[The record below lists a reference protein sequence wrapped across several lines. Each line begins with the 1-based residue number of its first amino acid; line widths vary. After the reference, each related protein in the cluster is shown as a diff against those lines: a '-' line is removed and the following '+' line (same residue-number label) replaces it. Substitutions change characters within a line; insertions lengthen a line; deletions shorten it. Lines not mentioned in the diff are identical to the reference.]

1 MIRFIRRTMPRSTI
15 LIVEDEPKISNLLRD
30 YLQQAGYETRESL
43 NYEQIQGWVEQ
54 EEINLILLD
63 WMLPGMSG
71 FEICQQLRAI
81 STVPIL
87 MITARVEEI
96 DRLKGLDS
104 GADDYICKPFSPRE
118 VVARVKAVLRR
129 AYHEDHA
136 ELIAGSLR
144 LDQTTHQV
152 WVGESEV
159 VLTPNEFGVLKV
171 LLQRPG
177 KVWSR
182 ESLLQQVQGYQFNG
196 YDRTID
202 THVKNLR
209 KKLATYGLDSSIV
222 TVYGIGYR
230 FQLLE
235 HSKDE

>member
-1 MIRFIRRTMPRSTI
+1 MPRSTI
-15 LIVEDEPKISNLLRD
+15 LIVEDELKISHLLRD

-43 NYEQIQGWVEQ
+43 NYDQIRSWVEQ

-71 FEICQQLRAI
+71 LEICQQLRTI
-81 STVPIL
+81 SNVPIL

-118 VVARVKAVLRR
+118 VLARVKAVLRR
-129 AYHEDHA
+129 TNHEDHA
-136 ELIAGSLR
+136 ELIAGPLR

-152 WVGESEV
+152 WVDESEV
-159 VLTPNEFGVLKV
+159 VLTPNEFGVLRV

-209 KKLATYGLDSSIV
+209 KKLATYGLESSIV

>member
-1 MIRFIRRTMPRSTI
+1 MPRSTI
-15 LIVEDEPKISNLLRD
+15 LIVEDEPKISHLLRD

-43 NYEQIQGWVEQ
+43 NYDQIRSWVEQ
-54 EEINLILLD
+54 EEVNLILLD

-71 FEICQQLRAI
+71 LEICQQLRTI
-81 STVPIL
+81 SNVPIL

-129 AYHEDHA
+129 TNHEDHA
-136 ELIAGSLR
+136 ELIAGPLR

-152 WVGESEV
+152 WVDESEV
-159 VLTPNEFGVLKV
+159 VLTPNEFGVLRV

-209 KKLATYGLDSSIV
+209 KKLATYGLESSIV

>member
-1 MIRFIRRTMPRSTI
+1 MPRSTI
-15 LIVEDEPKISNLLRD
+15 LIVEDEPKISHLLRD

-43 NYEQIQGWVEQ
+43 NYDQIRSWVEQ

-71 FEICQQLRAI
+71 LEICQQLRTI
-81 STVPIL
+81 SNVPIL

-104 GADDYICKPFSPRE
+104 GAEDYICKPFSPRE

-129 AYHEDHA
+129 TFHEDNA
-136 ELIAGSLR
+136 ELRVGPLR
-144 LDQTTHQV
+144 LDQTNHQV
-152 WVGESEV
+152 WVDESEV
-159 VLTPNEFGVLKV
+159 VLTPNEFGVLRV

-209 KKLATYGLDSSIV
+209 KKLATYGLESSIV

>member
-1 MIRFIRRTMPRSTI
+1 MPRSTI
-15 LIVEDEPKISNLLRD
+15 LIVEDEPKISHLLRD

-71 FEICQQLRAI
+71 LEICQQLRTI

-129 AYHEDHA
+129 TYHEDHA
-136 ELIAGSLR
+136 ELIAGSTSLGPNHPSSLGR
-144 LDQTTHQV
+144 R
-152 WVGESEV
+152 VGSC
-159 VLTPNEFGVLKV
+159 
-171 LLQRPG
+171 
-177 KVWSR
+177 S
-182 ESLLQQVQGYQFNG
+182 
-196 YDRTID
+196 
-202 THVKNLR
+202 
-209 KKLATYGLDSSIV
+209 DS
-222 TVYGIGYR
+222 
-230 FQLLE
+230 
-235 HSKDE
+235 

>member
-1 MIRFIRRTMPRSTI
+1 MPRSTI
-15 LIVEDEPKISNLLRD
+15 LIVEDEPKISHLLRD

-43 NYEQIQGWVEQ
+43 NYDQIRSWVEQ

-71 FEICQQLRAI
+71 LEICQQLRTI
-81 STVPIL
+81 SNVPIL

-129 AYHEDHA
+129 TYHEDNA
-136 ELIAGSLR
+136 ELRVGPLR
-144 LDQTTHQV
+144 LDQTNHQV
-152 WVGESEV
+152 WVDESEV
-159 VLTPNEFGVLKV
+159 VLTPNEFGVLRV

-209 KKLATYGLDSSIV
+209 KKLATYGLESSIV

>member
-1 MIRFIRRTMPRSTI
+1 MPRSTI
-15 LIVEDEPKISNLLRD
+15 LIVEDEPKISHLLRD

-43 NYEQIQGWVEQ
+43 NYDQIRSWVEQ

-71 FEICQQLRAI
+71 LEICQQLRTI
-81 STVPIL
+81 SNVPIL

-129 AYHEDHA
+129 TNHEVHA
-136 ELIAGSLR
+136 ELIAGPLR

-152 WVGESEV
+152 WVDESEV
-159 VLTPNEFGVLKV
+159 VLTPNEFGVLRV

-209 KKLATYGLDSSIV
+209 KKLATYGLESSIV

>member
-1 MIRFIRRTMPRSTI
+1 MPRSTI
-15 LIVEDEPKISNLLRD
+15 LIVEDESKISHLLRD

-43 NYEQIQGWVEQ
+43 NYEQIQGWVAQ

-71 FEICQQLRAI
+71 LEICQQLRTI

-104 GADDYICKPFSPRE
+104 GVDDYICKPFSPRE

-129 AYHEDHA
+129 TYHEDHA
-136 ELIAGSLR
+136 ELRAGPLR

-152 WVGESEV
+152 WVDESEV

-171 LLQRPG
+171 LLQKPG

-182 ESLLQQVQGYQFNG
+182 ELLLQQVQGYQFNG

-209 KKLATYGLDSSIV
+209 KKLATYGLESSIV

-235 HSKDE
+235 HSIDD

>member
-1 MIRFIRRTMPRSTI
+1 MPRSTI
-15 LIVEDEPKISNLLRD
+15 LIVEDEPKISHLLRD

-43 NYEQIQGWVEQ
+43 NYDQIQCLVEQ

-71 FEICQQLRAI
+71 LEICQQLRTI
-81 STVPIL
+81 SNVPIL

-129 AYHEDHA
+129 TNHEDHA
-136 ELIAGSLR
+136 ELIAGPLR

-152 WVGESEV
+152 WVDESEV
-159 VLTPNEFGVLKV
+159 VLTPNEFGVLRV

-209 KKLATYGLDSSIV
+209 KKLATYGLESSIV

>member
-1 MIRFIRRTMPRSTI
+1 MPRSTI
-15 LIVEDEPKISNLLRD
+15 LIVEDEPKISHLLRD

-71 FEICQQLRAI
+71 LEICQQLRTI

-118 VVARVKAVLRR
+118 VVSRVKAVLRR
-129 AYHEDHA
+129 TNHEDHA
-136 ELIAGSLR
+136 ELTAGPLR

-152 WVGESEV
+152 WVEESEV

-209 KKLATYGLDSSIV
+209 KKLATYGLNSSIV

>member
-1 MIRFIRRTMPRSTI
+1 MPRSTI
-15 LIVEDEPKISNLLRD
+15 LIVEDEPKISHLLRD

-43 NYEQIQGWVEQ
+43 NFDQIQCWVEQ
-54 EEINLILLD
+54 EEINLILLN

-71 FEICQQLRAI
+71 LEICQQLRTI

-118 VVARVKAVLRR
+118 VVSRVKAVLRR
-129 AYHEDHA
+129 TYHEDHA
-136 ELIAGSLR
+136 ELTAGPLR

-152 WVGESEV
+152 WVDDSEV

-209 KKLATYGLDSSIV
+209 KKLATYGLESSIV

-235 HSKDE
+235 HSKDD

>member
-1 MIRFIRRTMPRSTI
+1 MPRSTI
-15 LIVEDEPKISNLLRD
+15 LIVEDEPKISHLLRD

-43 NYEQIQGWVEQ
+43 NYDQIRSWVEQ

-63 WMLPGMSG
+63 LMLPEMSG
-71 FEICQQLRAI
+71 LEICQQLRTI
-81 STVPIL
+81 SNVPIL

-129 AYHEDHA
+129 TCHEDHA
-136 ELIAGSLR
+136 ELIAGPLR

-152 WVGESEV
+152 WVDESEV

-209 KKLATYGLDSSIV
+209 KKLATYGLESSIV

>member
-1 MIRFIRRTMPRSTI
+1 MPRSTI
-15 LIVEDEPKISNLLRD
+15 LIVEDEPKISHLLRD

-43 NYEQIQGWVEQ
+43 NYEQIQGWVAQ

-71 FEICQQLRAI
+71 LEICQQLRTI

-129 AYHEDHA
+129 TYHEDHA
-136 ELIAGSLR
+136 ELTAGPLR

-152 WVGESEV
+152 WVDDSEV

-209 KKLATYGLDSSIV
+209 KKLATYGLESSIV

>member
-1 MIRFIRRTMPRSTI
+1 MPRSTI
-15 LIVEDEPKISNLLRD
+15 LIVEDEPKISQLLVD
-30 YLQQAGYETRESL
+30 YLQQTGYETRESL
-43 NYEQIQGWVEQ
+43 NYEQICGWVEQ

-71 FEICQQLRAI
+71 LEICQQLRTI

-96 DRLKGLDS
+96 DCLKGLDA

-129 AYHEDHA
+129 TYHEDHA
-136 ELIAGSLR
+136 ELTAGPIH

-152 WVGESEV
+152 WVDESEV

-171 LLQRPG
+171 LLQKPG

-209 KKLATYGLDSSIV
+209 KKLATYSLDSSIV

>member
-1 MIRFIRRTMPRSTI
+1 MPRSTI
-15 LIVEDEPKISNLLRD
+15 LIVEDELKISHLLRD

-43 NYEQIQGWVEQ
+43 NYDQIRSWVEQ

-71 FEICQQLRAI
+71 LEICQQLRTI
-81 STVPIL
+81 SNVPIL

-129 AYHEDHA
+129 TNHEDHA
-136 ELIAGSLR
+136 ELIAGPLR

-152 WVGESEV
+152 WVDESEV

-209 KKLATYGLDSSIV
+209 KKLATYGLESSIV

>member
-1 MIRFIRRTMPRSTI
+1 MPRSTI
-15 LIVEDEPKISNLLRD
+15 LIVEDEPKISHLLRD

-43 NYEQIQGWVEQ
+43 NYEQIQCWVKQ

-71 FEICQQLRAI
+71 LEICQQLRTI
-81 STVPIL
+81 SNVPIL

-129 AYHEDHA
+129 TNHEDHA
-136 ELIAGSLR
+136 ELIAGPLR

-152 WVGESEV
+152 WVDESEV
-159 VLTPNEFGVLKV
+159 VLTPNEFGVLRV

-209 KKLATYGLDSSIV
+209 KKLATYGLESSIV

>member
-1 MIRFIRRTMPRSTI
+1 MPRSTI
-15 LIVEDEPKISNLLRD
+15 LIVEDEPKISHLLRD

-43 NYEQIQGWVEQ
+43 NFDQIQSWVEQ

-71 FEICQQLRAI
+71 LEICQQLRTI

-118 VVARVKAVLRR
+118 VVSRVKAVLRR
-129 AYHEDHA
+129 TNHEDHA
-136 ELIAGSLR
+136 ELTAGPLR

-152 WVGESEV
+152 WVEESEV

-209 KKLATYGLDSSIV
+209 KKLATYGLNSSIV

-235 HSKDE
+235 HSKDD

>member
-1 MIRFIRRTMPRSTI
+1 MPRSTI
-15 LIVEDEPKISNLLRD
+15 LIVEDEPKISHLLRD

-43 NYEQIQGWVEQ
+43 NYDQIQCLVEQ

-71 FEICQQLRAI
+71 LEICQQLRTI
-81 STVPIL
+81 SNVPIL

-118 VVARVKAVLRR
+118 VVARAKAVLRR
-129 AYHEDHA
+129 TNHEDHA
-136 ELIAGSLR
+136 ELIAGQLR

-152 WVGESEV
+152 WVDESEV
-159 VLTPNEFGVLKV
+159 VLTPNEFGVLRV

-209 KKLATYGLDSSIV
+209 KKLATYGLESSIV

>member
-1 MIRFIRRTMPRSTI
+1 MPRSTI
-15 LIVEDEPKISNLLRD
+15 LIVEDEPKISHLLRD

-43 NYEQIQGWVEQ
+43 NYDQIRSSVEQ

-71 FEICQQLRAI
+71 LEICQQLRTV
-81 STVPIL
+81 SNVPIL

-129 AYHEDHA
+129 TNHEDHA
-136 ELIAGSLR
+136 ELIAGQLR

-152 WVGESEV
+152 WVDESEV
-159 VLTPNEFGVLKV
+159 VLTPNEFGVLRV

-209 KKLATYGLDSSIV
+209 KKLATYGLESSIV

>member
-1 MIRFIRRTMPRSTI
+1 MPRSTI
-15 LIVEDEPKISNLLRD
+15 LIMEDKPKISHLLRD

-43 NYEQIQGWVEQ
+43 NFDQIQCWVEQ
-54 EEINLILLD
+54 EEISLILLD

-71 FEICQQLRAI
+71 LEICQQLRTI

-129 AYHEDHA
+129 TYHEDHA
-136 ELIAGSLR
+136 ELTAGPLR

-152 WVGESEV
+152 WVDDSEV
-159 VLTPNEFGVLKV
+159 LLTPNEFGVLKV

-209 KKLATYGLDSSIV
+209 KKLATYGLESSIV

-230 FQLLE
+230 FLLLE
-235 HSKDE
+235 HSKDD

>member
-1 MIRFIRRTMPRSTI
+1 MPRSTI
-15 LIVEDEPKISNLLRD
+15 LIMEDEPKISHLLRD

-43 NYEQIQGWVEQ
+43 NFDQIQCWVEQ

-71 FEICQQLRAI
+71 LEICQQLRTI

-118 VVARVKAVLRR
+118 VVSRVKAVLRR
-129 AYHEDHA
+129 TNHEDHA
-136 ELIAGSLR
+136 ELTAGPLR

-152 WVGESEV
+152 WVEESEV

-235 HSKDE
+235 HSKDD

>member
-1 MIRFIRRTMPRSTI
+1 MPRSTI
-15 LIVEDEPKISNLLRD
+15 LIVEDEPKISHLLRD

-43 NYEQIQGWVEQ
+43 NYDQIQCLVEQ

-71 FEICQQLRAI
+71 LEICQQLRTI
-81 STVPIL
+81 SNVPIL
-87 MITARVEEI
+87 MITARVEEV

-129 AYHEDHA
+129 TNHEDHA
-136 ELIAGSLR
+136 ELIAGQLR

-152 WVGESEV
+152 WVDESEV
-159 VLTPNEFGVLKV
+159 VLTPNEFGVLRV

-209 KKLATYGLDSSIV
+209 KKLATYGLESSIV

>member
-1 MIRFIRRTMPRSTI
+1 MPRSTI
-15 LIVEDEPKISNLLRD
+15 LIVEDEPKISHLLRD

-43 NYEQIQGWVEQ
+43 NYDQIRSWVEQ

-71 FEICQQLRAI
+71 LEICQQLRTI
-81 STVPIL
+81 SNVPIL

-96 DRLKGLDS
+96 DRLKGLDY

-129 AYHEDHA
+129 TNHEDHA
-136 ELIAGSLR
+136 ELIAGQLR

-152 WVGESEV
+152 WVDESEV
-159 VLTPNEFGVLKV
+159 VLTPNEFGVLRV

-209 KKLATYGLDSSIV
+209 KKLATYGFESSIV
-222 TVYGIGYR
+222 TVYGIGSR

>member
-1 MIRFIRRTMPRSTI
+1 MPRSTI
-15 LIVEDEPKISNLLRD
+15 LIVEDEPKISHLLRD

-43 NYEQIQGWVEQ
+43 NYEQIQCWVKQ

-71 FEICQQLRAI
+71 LEICQQLRTI
-81 STVPIL
+81 SNVPIL

-129 AYHEDHA
+129 TNHEDHA
-136 ELIAGSLR
+136 ELIAGPLR

-152 WVGESEV
+152 WVDESEV

-209 KKLATYGLDSSIV
+209 KKLATYGLESSIV

>member
-1 MIRFIRRTMPRSTI
+1 MPRSTI
-15 LIVEDEPKISNLLRD
+15 LIVEDETKISHLLRD

-43 NYEQIQGWVEQ
+43 NYDQIQSWVEQ

-71 FEICQQLRAI
+71 LEICQQLRTI
-81 STVPIL
+81 SNVPIL

-96 DRLKGLDS
+96 YRLKGLDS

-129 AYHEDHA
+129 TNHEDHA
-136 ELIAGSLR
+136 ELTAGSLR

-152 WVGESEV
+152 WVDESEV

-209 KKLATYGLDSSIV
+209 KKLATYGLESSIV

>member
-1 MIRFIRRTMPRSTI
+1 MPRSTI
-15 LIVEDEPKISNLLRD
+15 LIVEDEPKISHLLRD
-30 YLQQAGYETRESL
+30 YLLQAGYETRESL
-43 NYEQIQGWVEQ
+43 NYDQIRSWVEQ

-71 FEICQQLRAI
+71 LEICQQLRTI
-81 STVPIL
+81 SNVPIL

-118 VVARVKAVLRR
+118 VVSRVKAVLRR
-129 AYHEDHA
+129 TNHEDHA
-136 ELIAGSLR
+136 ELTAGPLR

-152 WVGESEV
+152 WVEESEV

-235 HSKDE
+235 HSKDD

>member
-1 MIRFIRRTMPRSTI
+1 MPRSTI
-15 LIVEDEPKISNLLRD
+15 LIVEDESKISHLLRD
-30 YLQQAGYETRESL
+30 YLQQAGYETKESL
-43 NYEQIQGWVEQ
+43 NYEQIQGWVAQ

-63 WMLPGMSG
+63 WMLPEMNGL
-71 FEICQQLRAI
+71 EICQQLRTI

-96 DRLKGLDS
+96 DRLKGLDY

-129 AYHEDHA
+129 TYHEDHA
-136 ELIAGSLR
+136 ELRAGPLR

-152 WVGESEV
+152 WVDESEV

-171 LLQRPG
+171 LLQKPG

-182 ESLLQQVQGYQFNG
+182 ELLLQQVQGYQFNG

-209 KKLATYGLDSSIV
+209 KKLATYGLESSIV

-235 HSKDE
+235 RSIDE

>member
-1 MIRFIRRTMPRSTI
+1 MPRSTI
-15 LIVEDEPKISNLLRD
+15 LIVEDEPKISHLLRD

-43 NYEQIQGWVEQ
+43 NYDQIRSWVEQ
-54 EEINLILLD
+54 EEIKLILLD

-71 FEICQQLRAI
+71 LEICQQLRTV
-81 STVPIL
+81 SNVPIL

-129 AYHEDHA
+129 TNHEDHA
-136 ELIAGSLR
+136 ELIAGQLR

-152 WVGESEV
+152 WVDESEV
-159 VLTPNEFGVLKV
+159 VLTPNEFGVLRV

-209 KKLATYGLDSSIV
+209 KKLATYGLESSIV

>member
-1 MIRFIRRTMPRSTI
+1 MPRSTI
-15 LIVEDEPKISNLLRD
+15 LIVEDEPKISHLLRD
-30 YLQQAGYETRESL
+30 YLRQTGYETRESL
-43 NYEQIQGWVEQ
+43 NYHQILCWVEQ

-63 WMLPGMSG
+63 WMLPGMNG
-71 FEICQQLRAI
+71 LEICQQLRTI

-129 AYHEDHA
+129 TNHEDHA
-136 ELIAGSLR
+136 ELIAAPLR
-144 LDQTTHQV
+144 LDQTTHQA
-152 WVGESEV
+152 WVDESEV
-159 VLTPNEFGVLKV
+159 VLTPNEFGVLRV

-209 KKLATYGLDSSIV
+209 KKLATYGLESSIV

>member
-1 MIRFIRRTMPRSTI
+1 MNYLRKAMPRSTI
-15 LIVEDEPKISNLLRD
+15 LIVEDEPKISHLLRD

-43 NYEQIQGWVEQ
+43 HYEQIQCWVKQ

-71 FEICQQLRAI
+71 LEICQQLRTI
-81 STVPIL
+81 SNVPIL

-129 AYHEDHA
+129 TNHEDHA
-136 ELIAGSLR
+136 ELIAGPLR

-152 WVGESEV
+152 WVDESEV
-159 VLTPNEFGVLKV
+159 VLTPNEFGVLRV

-209 KKLATYGLDSSIV
+209 KKLATYGLESSIV

>member
-1 MIRFIRRTMPRSTI
+1 MPRSTI
-15 LIVEDEPKISNLLRD
+15 LIVEDEPKISHLLRD

-43 NYEQIQGWVEQ
+43 NYDQIRSWVEQ

-71 FEICQQLRAI
+71 LEICQQLRTI
-81 STVPIL
+81 SNVPIL

-104 GADDYICKPFSPRE
+104 GADDYICKPFGPRE

-129 AYHEDHA
+129 TYHEDHA
-136 ELIAGSLR
+136 ELRVGPLR

-152 WVGESEV
+152 WVDESEV

-209 KKLATYGLDSSIV
+209 KKLATYGLESSIV

>member
-1 MIRFIRRTMPRSTI
+1 MPRSTI
-15 LIVEDEPKISNLLRD
+15 LIVEDEPKISHLLRD

-43 NYEQIQGWVEQ
+43 NYDQIQCWVEQ

-71 FEICQQLRAI
+71 LEICQQLRTI
-81 STVPIL
+81 SNVPIL
-87 MITARVEEI
+87 MITARVEEV

-129 AYHEDHA
+129 TNHEDHA
-136 ELIAGSLR
+136 ELIAGQLR

-152 WVGESEV
+152 WVDESEV
-159 VLTPNEFGVLKV
+159 VLTPNEFGVLRV

-209 KKLATYGLDSSIV
+209 KKLATYGLESSIV

>member
-1 MIRFIRRTMPRSTI
+1 MPRSTI
-15 LIVEDEPKISNLLRD
+15 LIVEDEPKISHLLRD

-43 NYEQIQGWVEQ
+43 NYEQIQGWVAK

-71 FEICQQLRAI
+71 LEICQQLRTI

-129 AYHEDHA
+129 TYHEDHA
-136 ELIAGSLR
+136 ELTAGPLR

-152 WVGESEV
+152 WVDDSEV

-209 KKLATYGLDSSIV
+209 KKLATYGLESSIV

>member
-1 MIRFIRRTMPRSTI
+1 MPRSTI
-15 LIVEDEPKISNLLRD
+15 LIVEDEPKISHLLRD
-30 YLQQAGYETRESL
+30 YLQQAGYETKESL
-43 NYEQIQGWVEQ
+43 NYEQIQGWVAQ

-63 WMLPGMSG
+63 WMLPEMNGL
-71 FEICQQLRAI
+71 EICQQLRTI

-129 AYHEDHA
+129 TYHEDHA
-136 ELIAGSLR
+136 ELRAGPLR

-152 WVGESEV
+152 WVDESEV

-171 LLQRPG
+171 LLQKPG

-182 ESLLQQVQGYQFNG
+182 ELLLQQVQGYQFNG

-209 KKLATYGLDSSIV
+209 KKLATYGLESSIV

-235 HSKDE
+235 RSIDE

>member
-1 MIRFIRRTMPRSTI
+1 MPRSTI
-15 LIVEDEPKISNLLRD
+15 LIMEDEPKISHLLRD

-43 NYEQIQGWVEQ
+43 NFDQIQCWVEQ

-71 FEICQQLRAI
+71 LEICQQLRTI

-118 VVARVKAVLRR
+118 VVSRVKAVLRR
-129 AYHEDHA
+129 TNHEDHA
-136 ELIAGSLR
+136 ELTAGPLR

-152 WVGESEV
+152 WVEESEV

-209 KKLATYGLDSSIV
+209 KKLATYGLESSIV

>member
-1 MIRFIRRTMPRSTI
+1 MPRSTI
-15 LIVEDEPKISNLLRD
+15 LIVEDEPKISHLLRD

-71 FEICQQLRAI
+71 LEICQQLRTI

-129 AYHEDHA
+129 TNHEDHA
-136 ELIAGSLR
+136 ELTAGPLR

-152 WVGESEV
+152 WVEESEV

-209 KKLATYGLDSSIV
+209 KKLATYGLESSIV

-235 HSKDE
+235 HSKDD

>member
-1 MIRFIRRTMPRSTI
+1 MPRSTI
-15 LIVEDEPKISNLLRD
+15 LIVEDEPKISHLLRD
-30 YLQQAGYETRESL
+30 YLQQAGYETSESL
-43 NYEQIQGWVEQ
+43 NYDQIRSWVEQ

-63 WMLPGMSG
+63 WMLPGMNG
-71 FEICQQLRAI
+71 LEICQQLRTI

-129 AYHEDHA
+129 TNHEDHA
-136 ELIAGSLR
+136 ELIAGPLR

-152 WVGESEV
+152 WVDESEV
-159 VLTPNEFGVLKV
+159 VLTPNEFGVLRV

-209 KKLATYGLDSSIV
+209 KKLATYSLESSIV

>member
-1 MIRFIRRTMPRSTI
+1 MPRSTI
-15 LIVEDEPKISNLLRD
+15 LIVEDEPKISHLLRD

-43 NYEQIQGWVEQ
+43 NYDQIRSWVEQ

-71 FEICQQLRAI
+71 LEICQQLRTI
-81 STVPIL
+81 SNVPIL

-129 AYHEDHA
+129 TNHEDHA
-136 ELIAGSLR
+136 ELIAGQLR
-144 LDQTTHQV
+144 LDKTTHQV
-152 WVGESEV
+152 WVDESEV
-159 VLTPNEFGVLKV
+159 VLTPNEFGVLRV

-209 KKLATYGLDSSIV
+209 KKLATYGLESSIV

>member
-1 MIRFIRRTMPRSTI
+1 MPRSTI
-15 LIVEDEPKISNLLRD
+15 LIVEDEPKISHLLRD

-43 NYEQIQGWVEQ
+43 NHDQIRSWVEQ

-63 WMLPGMSG
+63 LMLPEMSG
-71 FEICQQLRAI
+71 LEICQQLRTI
-81 STVPIL
+81 SNVPIL

-129 AYHEDHA
+129 TNHEDHA
-136 ELIAGSLR
+136 ELTAGPLR

-152 WVGESEV
+152 WVDESEV
-159 VLTPNEFGVLKV
+159 VLTPNEFGVLRV

-209 KKLATYGLDSSIV
+209 KKLATYGLESSIV

>member
-1 MIRFIRRTMPRSTI
+1 MPRSTI
-15 LIVEDEPKISNLLRD
+15 LIVEDEPKISHLLRD

-43 NYEQIQGWVEQ
+43 NYDQIRSWVEQ

-63 WMLPGMSG
+63 WMLPGMNG
-71 FEICQQLRAI
+71 LEICQQLRTV

-129 AYHEDHA
+129 TNHEDHA
-136 ELIAGSLR
+136 ELIAGPLR

-152 WVGESEV
+152 WVDESEV
-159 VLTPNEFGVLKV
+159 VLTPNEFGVLRV

-209 KKLATYGLDSSIV
+209 KKLATYGLESSIV

>member
-1 MIRFIRRTMPRSTI
+1 MPRSTI
-15 LIVEDEPKISNLLRD
+15 LIVEDEPKISQLLGD

-43 NYEQIQGWVEQ
+43 NYGQIWSWVEQ

-71 FEICQQLRAI
+71 LEVCQQLRTI

-104 GADDYICKPFSPRE
+104 GVDDYICKPFSPRE

-129 AYHEDHA
+129 TCHEDHT
-136 ELIAGSLR
+136 ELTVGPLH

-152 WVGESEV
+152 WVDKSEV

-209 KKLATYGLDSSIV
+209 KKLATHGLESSIV